1 MVDKA
6 ENAQAG
12 ETDAEHAPAGKKGGG
27 GLIKIII
34 VLVVVGVAVVA
45 GWFVAQMILS
55 PPVEDGGEE
64 VAPVEE
70 VSKDLEGLY
79 DPENPPGVLE
89 FSDPFLIRLRKPPGL
104 MHGDVYLKMSLTLE
118 VGSEEIKAE
127 MEANQAVMSRISDTI
142 ITFMASK
149 FPEEI
154 ETPAWGKLK
163 DDLQTMINN
172 QFPEAYYVTRVNFRE
187 FVVQSR

>member
-1 MVDKA
+1 MVDDA
-6 ENAQAG
+6 ENAQAA
-12 ETDAEHAPAGKKGGG
+12 ETDAEHASAEKKGG

-45 GWFVAQMILS
+45 GWLVAQMILT
-55 PPVEDGGEE
+55 PPVEDVGEE
-64 VAPVEE
+64 ATPVEE
-70 VSKDLEGLY
+70 VSESLGDIY

-118 VGSEEIKAE
+118 VASEEIKTE

-154 ETPAWGKLK
+154 ETLAWGKLK
-163 DDLQTMINN
+163 DDLQTMINT